1 MLCMLHRLA
10 NFEVG
15 DRKLSVGVRTPG
27 NSVPQPDRV
36 RVVLLHDQKGKVL
49 AILPESS
56 LLNLITV
63 WKQTGRHLQPVRS
76 DDAQR
81 FFGQESLTTEAG
93 RKKLLS
99 LPLLIEPACTQ
110 PQTLHLSEPHSDL
123 SFSAPQSWLNQVT
136 LCKLALSNADI
147 EARQP
152 GGDDE
157 TVISMAVEK
166 FTALRVRQR
175 LEDTLDL
182 PALSPTL
189 QKIVALRSD
198 PDASVDELTPVVRV
212 DPSLSAQVMSLAAS
226 PYYAAPGKIAS
237 VEDAVIRVLGFDLV
251 INMALATAMGR
262 ILELPQD
269 GPRGGTPYW
278 QQAVYN
284 ATLAEKL
291 ARQMPEE
298 NRPKPGLVY
307 LAGLLHNFGY
317 LVLAHLFPPHFSLL
331 ARYIEANPHF
341 SLEAIEQQVLN
352 VTREQI
358 GSWLL
363 SSWSLP
369 EEVCLAIRH
378 QNDPDYEGP
387 ASHYAKIQFMTN
399 RLLRKRGLSD
409 GPHEVIPGELYLQL
423 GLKPANV
430 KAAMQQMEESQEEL
444 IELTKLLER

>member
-1 MLCMLHRLA
+1 M
-10 NFEVG
+10 
-15 DRKLSVGVRTPG
+15 SVGVRTPG
-27 NSVPQPDRV
+27 NNVPQADQV
-36 RVVLLHDQKGKVL
+36 RMVLLHDQKGKVL
-49 AILPESS
+49 ALLPASC

-76 DDAQR
+76 EDAHR
-81 FFGQESLTTEAG
+81 FFSQESLSSEVG

-99 LPLLIEPACTQ
+99 LPVLIEPACTQ
-110 PQTLHLSEPHSDL
+110 PATLQLSEPHSEL
-123 SFSAPQSWLNQVT
+123 SFSAPQQWLSRAT
-136 LCKLALSNADI
+136 PCKLSLSSADI

-166 FTALRVRQR
+166 FTALRIRQR

-262 ILELPQD
+262 ILDIPQD
-269 GPRGGTPYW
+269 GPRGATPYW

-284 ATLAEKL
+284 ATLSEKL
-291 ARQMPEE
+291 AQQIPE
-298 NRPKPGLVY
+298 NKRPKPGLVY

-358 GSWLL
+358 GAWLL
-363 SSWSLP
+363 SSWTLP

-378 QNDPDYEGP
+378 QNNPDYDGP
-387 ASHYAKIQFMTN
+387 AKLYAKLQFLTN
-399 RLLRKRGLSD
+399 RVLREQSLSD
-409 GPHEVIPGELYLQL
+409 GPLEVIPGELYMEL
-423 GLKPANV
+423 GLKPV
-430 KAAMQQMEESQEEL
+430 HIKAALKQLQDSNEEL
-444 IELTKLLER
+444 NELTRLLER

>member
-1 MLCMLHRLA
+1 MA
-10 NFEVG
+10 
-15 DRKLSVGVRTPG
+15 VGVRTPG
-27 NSVPQPDRV
+27 NRVPQPDQV
-36 RVVLLHDQKGKVL
+36 RMVLLHDQKGKVL
-49 AILPESS
+49 ALLPESC
-56 LLNLITV
+56 LLNLISV
-63 WKQTGRHLQPVRS
+63 WKQAGRHLQPVRS
-76 DDAQR
+76 EDAQR
-81 FFGQESLTTEAG
+81 FFSQASLTTESG

-99 LPLLIEPACTQ
+99 LPLLIEPGCTQ
-110 PQTLHLSEPHSDL
+110 PDILQLNEPHSEL
-123 SFSAPQSWLNQVT
+123 SFEAPQAWLSKAT
-136 LCKLALSNADI
+136 PCKLALSNAEI

-152 GGDDE
+152 HGDDE
-157 TVISMAVEK
+157 AVISMAVEK

-198 PDASVDELTPVVRV
+198 PDASVNELTPVVRV

-226 PYYAAPGKIAS
+226 PYYAAPGKIVS

-262 ILELPQD
+262 ILEIPQD
-269 GPRGGTPYW
+269 GPRGATPYW
-278 QQAVYN
+278 LQAVYN

-291 ARQMPEE
+291 AQQMPEA
-298 NRPKPGLVY
+298 NRPKQGLVY
-307 LAGLLHNFGY
+307 LTGLLHNFGY

-358 GSWLL
+358 GAWLL

-369 EEVCLAIRH
+369 EEVSLAIRH
-378 QNDPDYEGP
+378 QNNPDYNGP
-387 ASHYAKIQFMTN
+387 ASTYAKLQFMTN
-399 RLLRKRGLSD
+399 RLLREQGLSD
-409 GPHEVIPGELYLQL
+409 GPLETIPGELYMQL
-423 GLKPANV
+423 GLKPVNI
-430 KAAMQQMEESQEEL
+430 KAALQQLQDDRDEL
-444 IELTKLLER
+444 NELTRLLEH

>member
-1 MLCMLHRLA
+1 M
-10 NFEVG
+10 
-15 DRKLSVGVRTPG
+15 SVGVRTPG
-27 NSVPQPDRV
+27 NNVPQADQV
-36 RVVLLHDQKGKVL
+36 RMVLLHDQKGKVL
-49 AILPESS
+49 ALLPASS
-56 LLNLITV
+56 LLNLISV

-76 DDAQR
+76 EDARR
-81 FFGQESLTTEAG
+81 FFSQESLTTDAG
-93 RKKLLS
+93 RRKLLS
-99 LPLLIEPACTQ
+99 LPLLIEPGCRQ
-110 PQTLHLSEPHSDL
+110 PKKLNLHEPHSELGFTASQDWL
-123 SFSAPQSWLNQVT
+123 SRAT
-136 LCKLALSNADI
+136 LCNLALSNADI
-147 EARQP
+147 QARQP

-166 FTALRVRQR
+166 FTALRIRQR

-262 ILELPQD
+262 ILEIPQD

-278 QQAVYN
+278 QQAVCN

-291 ARQMPEE
+291 AQQIPADR
-298 NRPKPGLVY
+298 RPKPGLVY
-307 LAGLLHNFGY
+307 LTGLLHNFGY

-358 GSWLL
+358 GAWLL
-363 SSWSLP
+363 SSWTLP

-378 QNDPDYEGP
+378 QNDPDYDGP
-387 ASHYAKIQFMTN
+387 ASAYVKLQYLTN
-399 RLLRKRGLSD
+399 RVLRENGLSD
-409 GPHEVIPGELYLQL
+409 GPREPIPGELYMQL
-423 GLKPANV
+423 GLKPV
-430 KAAMQQMEESQEEL
+430 DVRKALQHLQDNSEEL
-444 IELTKLLER
+444 NELTRLLER

>member
-1 MLCMLHRLA
+1 M
-10 NFEVG
+10 
-15 DRKLSVGVRTPG
+15 SVGVRTPG
-27 NSVPQPDRV
+27 NRVPQPDQV
-36 RVVLLHDQKGKVL
+36 RMVLLHDQKGKVL
-49 AILPESS
+49 ALLPESS
-56 LLNLITV
+56 LLNLISV
-63 WKQTGRHLQPVRS
+63 WKQSGRHLQPVRS
-76 DDAQR
+76 EDAQR
-81 FFGQESLTTEAG
+81 FFSQDSLTSESG
-93 RKKLLS
+93 RKKLFS
-99 LPLLIEPACTQ
+99 LPVLIDPACQ
-110 PQTLHLSEPHSDL
+110 QEATLHISEPHSEL
-123 SFSAPQSWLNQVT
+123 SFDAPQSWLRQA
-136 LCKLALSNADI
+136 LPCKLALSNAEI
-147 EARQP
+147 AARQP

-157 TVISMAVEK
+157 AVISMAVEK
-166 FTALRVRQR
+166 FTALRIRQR

-262 ILELPQD
+262 ILEIPQD
-269 GPRGGTPYW
+269 GPRGATPYW

-291 ARQMPEE
+291 AMQMPESD
-298 NRPKPGLVY
+298 RPKPGLVY

-341 SLEAIEQQVLN
+341 NLEAIEQQVLN

-358 GSWLL
+358 GAWLL

-369 EEVCLAIRH
+369 DEVCLAIRH
-378 QNDPDYEGP
+378 QNNPDYDGP
-387 ASHYAKIQFMTN
+387 AKLYAKLQFLTN
-399 RLLRKRGLSD
+399 RVLREQGLSD
-409 GPHEVIPGELYLQL
+409 GPLEVIPGELYMQL
-423 GLKPANV
+423 GLKPV
-430 KAAMQQMEESQEEL
+430 HIKAAIQQLKDSSEEL
-444 IELTKLLER
+444 DELTRLLER

>member
-1 MLCMLHRLA
+1 M
-10 NFEVG
+10 
-15 DRKLSVGVRTPG
+15 SVGVRTPG
-27 NSVPQPDRV
+27 NRVPQPDQV
-36 RVVLLHDQKGKVL
+36 RMVLLHDQKGKVL
-49 AILPESS
+49 ALLPESS
-56 LLNLITV
+56 LLNLISV
-63 WKQTGRHLQPVRS
+63 WKQSGRHLQPVRS
-76 DDAQR
+76 EDARR
-81 FFGQESLTTEAG
+81 FFSQDSLSSDSG
-93 RKKLLS
+93 RKKLFS
-99 LPLLIEPACTQ
+99 LPVLIDPACQQETA
-110 PQTLHLSEPHSDL
+110 LHISEPHSEL
-123 SFSAPQSWLNQVT
+123 RFSAPQSWLQQASP
-136 LCKLALSNADI
+136 CKLALSNAEI
-147 EARQP
+147 AARQP

-157 TVISMAVEK
+157 AVISMAVEK
-166 FTALRVRQR
+166 FTALRIRQR

-262 ILELPQD
+262 ILEIPQD
-269 GPRGGTPYW
+269 GPRGATPYW
-278 QQAVYN
+278 QQAIYN

-291 ARQMPEE
+291 AMQMPEAS
-298 NRPKPGLVY
+298 RPKPGLVY

-341 SLEAIEQQVLN
+341 NLEAIEQQVLN

-358 GSWLL
+358 GAWLL

-369 EEVCLAIRH
+369 DEVCLAIRH
-378 QNDPDYEGP
+378 QNNPDYDGP
-387 ASHYAKIQFMTN
+387 AGLYAKLQYLTN
-399 RLLRKRGLSD
+399 RVLREQGLSD
-409 GPHEVIPGELYLQL
+409 GPLDVIPGELYMQL
-423 GLKPANV
+423 GLKPV
-430 KAAMQQMEESQEEL
+430 HIKAAVQQLKDSSEEL
-444 IELTKLLER
+444 DELTRLLER